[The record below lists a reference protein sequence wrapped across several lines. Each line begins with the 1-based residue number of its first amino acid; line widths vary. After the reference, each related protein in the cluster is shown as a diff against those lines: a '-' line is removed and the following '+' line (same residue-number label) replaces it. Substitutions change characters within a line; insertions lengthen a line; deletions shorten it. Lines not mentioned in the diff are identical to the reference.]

1 MSKVSHEK
9 DTSGSLK
16 LLMGYVF
23 ADKALFIKTL
33 LLVMLATG
41 FEVLGP
47 MLSKVFIDEFV
58 MQNHYPVWPVVG
70 VVVLFIVSVLAGT
83 YLKYKQTLKFLD
95 IALNAVLDIRKRL
108 FNHVLTLPVAFFD
121 YARTG
126 QLVSRLT
133 NDTESIKDIY
143 VQFLSNILANLI
155 LLLGILTAMAIL
167 DVQLMLVALALI
179 PAVAGLIYL
188 YQKFSVKAVTESR
201 QLRSDINATM
211 NESISGMAV
220 IQSANQQD
228 GKYHQYQGINH
239 NYYTTRLKSVTV
251 GSLLLRPAINLL
263 SILILGGVVWFFGLK
278 VVEGVAEIGVLYAY
292 LNYLGR
298 FTEPLVEITQRFSLY
313 QQAIVAG
320 DRVYELLQEPAS
332 HTGSERLHDIS
343 RGSLTIEHLQF
354 GYQIDKPVLQDIN
367 IDIPAGDFYAIVG
380 HTGSGKSTLLN
391 LLLNFYQPQSG
402 TIRIDEEP
410 INEYTQNAIRSGIGF
425 IPQEPFVLATSVF
438 DNIDM
443 GRGLSQHDVE
453 RAAKQA
459 HLHDVI
465 TAMSAG
471 YQTELGEGGLR
482 LSTGQR
488 QQLIIARALAGS
500 PKILMLDEATA
511 NIDSETEQVVQR
523 ALNELQGKVT
533 MIVVAHRLSTI
544 RHADRI
550 LVLDKG
556 HLIEQGNHAQ
566 LMTLEQGRYRAM
578 YQLQQQAKIVSQ
590 AEDKAHI
597 AHD

>member
-1 MSKVSHEK
+1 MSTDKQNSTK
-9 DTSGSLK
+9 SSGSLRM
-16 LLMGYVF
+16 LMSYVF
-23 ADKALFIKTL
+23 AEKVLFIKTL
-33 LLVMLATG
+33 LLVILATG
-41 FEVLGP
+41 FDVLGP

-58 MQNHYPVWPVVG
+58 MPNHYPTGQVAG
-70 VVVLFIVSVLAGT
+70 VIALFIFSVLAAT
-83 YLKYKQTLKFLD
+83 YLKYKQTLRFLD

-108 FNHVLTLPVAFFD
+108 FKHVLTLPVAFFD

-143 VQFLSNILANLI
+143 VQFLSNILGNLI
-155 LLLGILTAMAIL
+155 MLLGILTAMAIL
-167 DVQLMLVALALI
+167 DIELMLVALMLV
-179 PAVAGLIYL
+179 PAVVSLIYL
-188 YQKFSVKAVTESR
+188 YQKFSVKAVTDSR
-201 QLRSDINATM
+201 QLRSDINANM

-220 IQSANQQD
+220 IQSTNQQEA
-228 GKYHQYQGINH
+228 KYGQFDGINQQ
-239 NYYTTRLKSVTV
+239 YYTTRLKTVTV

-278 VVEGVAEIGVLYAY
+278 VVEGVAEVGVLYAY

-320 DRVYELLQEPAS
+320 DRVYELFQETPVESDNA
-332 HTGSERLHDIS
+332 HIEQIQTGNLSVEQLMFS
-343 RGSLTIEHLQF
+343 
-354 GYQIDKPVLQDIN
+354 YQQGKPVLHNLDFAIK
-367 IDIPAGDFYAIVG
+367 AGEFYAIVG

-391 LLLNFYQPQSG
+391 LLLSFYQPQAG
-402 TIRIDEEP
+402 AIRIDGHP
-410 INEYTQNAIRSGIGF
+410 LGEYQQTALRQGIGF
-425 IPQEPFVLATSVF
+425 IPQEPFVLATTVF

-443 GRGLSQHDVE
+443 GRQLSQEAVE
-453 RAAKQA
+453 RAARQA

-465 TAMSAG
+465 ADMPGG
-471 YQTELGEGGLR
+471 YQTQLGEGGLR

-500 PKILMLDEATA
+500 PKILLLDEATA

-523 ALNELQGKVT
+523 ALNELRGKVT

-544 RHADRI
+544 HHADSI
-550 LVLDKG
+550 MVLDKG
-556 HLIEQGNHAQ
+556 RLIEQGDHQQ
-566 LMTLEQGRYRAM
+566 LMAIEQGRYRAM
-578 YQLQQQAKIVSQ
+578 YQLQQQEQRVAQ
-590 AEDKAHI
+590 AEQGACLV
-597 AHD
+597 

>member
-220 IQSANQQD
+220 IQSTNQQD

-354 GYQIDKPVLQDIN
+354 GYQVDKPVLQDIN

-597 AHD
+597 ACD